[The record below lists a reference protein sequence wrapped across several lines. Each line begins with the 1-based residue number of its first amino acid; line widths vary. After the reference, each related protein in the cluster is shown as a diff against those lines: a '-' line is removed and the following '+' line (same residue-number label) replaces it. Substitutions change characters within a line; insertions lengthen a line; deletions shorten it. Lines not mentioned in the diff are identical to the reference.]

1 MWRSISCP
9 QMKNMYSK
17 IGQNSD
23 FEKVTSTKQLDSIKN
38 VSLQLNKNSEYE
50 MVLEKAKRI
59 YMEMDAQGQDWL
71 RDMVLRFIKLYEG
84 NTNNIKKKA
93 LLIEEMD
100 HLLDRYDLNRIYEN
114 MDIFK
119 NEEDENE
126 GMLS

>member
-1 MWRSISCP
+1 MP
-9 QMKNMYSK
+9 
-17 IGQNSD
+17 
-23 FEKVTSTKQLDSIKN
+23 KVRT
-38 VSLQLNKNSEYE
+38 
-50 MVLEKAKRI
+50 
-59 YMEMDAQGQDWL
+59 GF